1 MAPLAVLAL
10 VLCWSIVSEPVCAAS
25 EEKDPQDITLLDQFR
40 RLLTWS
46 AVNDV
51 TPVFEDSVEDDD
63 YPDDQASEKAE
74 VCQKL
79 EKSTLQERFLMALSY
94 AKRADRPWWFSYFA
108 VFFNANMSC
117 PANKRKEKEGATLH
131 ERFMRAMPGFVS
143 SLYHILRR
151 LRFIFEDAVTLTIE
165 WLYGAYSSGVTI
177 LLLPILIGWL
187 FERASEFL
195 HRVKAGTEWNL
206 IVKSDWMLSDSEL
219 ALALEESFQGEESF
233 TGPHVLGVASSYDA
247 AKLPSEEV

>member
-74 VCQKL
+74 
-79 EKSTLQERFLMALSY
+79 
-94 AKRADRPWWFSYFA
+94 
-108 VFFNANMSC
+108 
-117 PANKRKEKEGATLH
+117 
-131 ERFMRAMPGFVS
+131 
-143 SLYHILRR
+143 
-151 LRFIFEDAVTLTIE
+151 
-165 WLYGAYSSGVTI
+165 
-177 LLLPILIGWL
+177 
-187 FERASEFL
+187 
-195 HRVKAGTEWNL
+195 
-206 IVKSDWMLSDSEL
+206 
-219 ALALEESFQGEESF
+219 
-233 TGPHVLGVASSYDA
+233 
-247 AKLPSEEV
+247 